1 MSTTP
6 VLDGLLSE
14 DETARE
20 LGRCRRTLKRW
31 RDLREGPPFIRVGR
45 QILYRREAVRDWLI
59 SREQAVGRRAAS

>member
-1 MSTTP
+1 MSTTH